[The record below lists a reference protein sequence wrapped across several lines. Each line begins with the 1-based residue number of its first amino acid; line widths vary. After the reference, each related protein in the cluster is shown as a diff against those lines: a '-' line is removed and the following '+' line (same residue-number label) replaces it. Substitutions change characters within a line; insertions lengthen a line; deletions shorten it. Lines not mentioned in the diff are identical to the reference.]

1 MTSCLHVNRQHSS
14 MPCIRVKPRHV
25 ASLTIPVRNT
35 KVFPSH
41 ICGADIEQ
49 HEYTG
54 VFTYA
59 IQICEPVGGANTI
72 GLGNLSSCAV
82 SFYVSLVSEQS
93 ADHNK
98 QPGLAIATT
107 ESGCSTTNWT
117 CICTSSAYTIIT
129 AEYEDQY
136 CSPADRHGIVLVF
149 NKQSSVVD

>member
-1 MTSCLHVNRQHSS
+1 MTSRLRVNRQHSS
-14 MPCIRVKPRHV
+14 MLYISVRPRHV
-25 ASLTIPVRNT
+25 ASLTTTVRDT
-35 KVFPSH
+35 KMSPSH
-41 ICGADIEQ
+41 ICGADVEQ

-59 IQICEPVGGANTI
+59 IQICEPVGGANSI

-82 SFYVSLVSEQS
+82 SFYVSPVPRQS

-129 AEYEDQY
+129 AEYEDRY

-149 NKQSSVVD
+149 NK